1 MAKNINLLNKQLQE
15 LSKTINSF
23 KSEAVQ
29 LKIIDTVFKDLS
41 LLTGT
46 EEKVISS
53 KPKAIKIAKP
63 KKIKATKTVKPLK
76 AVVTNSK
83 LSKAKTEGKPAKP
96 VANKPV
102 VAKIQK
108 PVEKAEKKA
117 KVKPSAIKG
126 PGATATINKLFATG
140 YFASKRNMGEIVK
153 HINEELKLAYKITA
167 LSGLVNKLVKDK
179 KLSRV
184 INPVSNKFEYF
195 NA

>member
-1 MAKNINLLNKQLQE
+1 MAKNIDLLNKQLQE

-29 LKIIDTVFKDLS
+29 LKIIETVFKDLS

-53 KPKAIKIAKP
+53 KTKAIKIAEP
-63 KKIKATKTVKPLK
+63 KKIKAAKTVKQQKL
-76 AVVTNSK
+76 VSESTVSK
-83 LSKAKTEGKPAKP
+83 LNTEAKPAKQ
-96 VANKPV
+96 ATKKSV

-108 PVEKAEKKA
+108 PVEKVA
-117 KVKPSAIKG
+117 KRGKGKPSAIKG
-126 PGATATINKLFATG
+126 PGATKTINKLFETG

-153 HINEELKLAYKITA
+153 HINDELKLPYKITA
-167 LSGLVNKLVKDK
+167 LSGLVNKLVKGK
-179 KLSRV
+179 KLSRA
-184 INPVSNKFEYF
+184 INPASNKFDYF